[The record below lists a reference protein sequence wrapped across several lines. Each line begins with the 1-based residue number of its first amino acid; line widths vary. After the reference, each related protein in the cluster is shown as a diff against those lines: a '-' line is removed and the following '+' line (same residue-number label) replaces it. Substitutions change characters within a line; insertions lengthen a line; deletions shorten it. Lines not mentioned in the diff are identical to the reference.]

1 MDNQIT
7 QKEYYN
13 KHSNINKY
21 DLMSYIHDYIN
32 LLYDEYDKY
41 NEKIDFNI
49 VKVYNN
55 DKNLVKC
62 SFSSYDLIHIIT
74 IDITEKLDII
84 GHKKIDNV
92 DNIENIKFNN
102 VINEFICGINKN
114 FDNIIQIDI
123 L

>member
-41 NEKIDFNI
+41 DEKIDFNI

>member
-41 NEKIDFNI
+41 DEKIDFNI

-74 IDITEKLDII
+74 IDITEKLDIF